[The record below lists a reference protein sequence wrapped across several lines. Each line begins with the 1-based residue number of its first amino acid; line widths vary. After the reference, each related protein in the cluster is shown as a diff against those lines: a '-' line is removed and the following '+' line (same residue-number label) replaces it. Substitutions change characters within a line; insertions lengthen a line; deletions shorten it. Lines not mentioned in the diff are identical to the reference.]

1 VKSVNTV
8 CNEIYLEMRK
18 IARHLEHADVML
30 RVNPEVAK
38 ALKANNGRA
47 LNEMEELTKRT
58 VIVKSDP
65 ALHQEQFDI
74 T

>member
-8 CNEIYLEMRK
+8 CNEIYIELRK
-18 IARHLEHADVML
+18 LAKHLDHSDVML

-38 ALKANNGRA
+38 VLKASNARW
-47 LNEMEELTKRT
+47 LNEMEELTKKT

-74 T
+74 N